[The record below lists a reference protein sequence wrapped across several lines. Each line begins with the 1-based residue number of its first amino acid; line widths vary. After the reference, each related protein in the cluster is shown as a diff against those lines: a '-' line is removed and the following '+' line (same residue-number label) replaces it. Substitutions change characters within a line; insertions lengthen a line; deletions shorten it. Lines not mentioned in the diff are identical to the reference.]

1 MGAILRGGRNVFR
14 SKARFVLVMMVLAL
28 SAGITITMVQVSLG
42 IRDNLRTIAADYL
55 TLVEVRKAGA
65 TGMGVGVAALPE
77 EFFARAGTIPGVTS
91 VEKYLFQR
99 LIYPERAASI
109 TLLVGI
115 GEGATPR
122 LALHGELNNPRV
134 VAGRALVPDDAG
146 KPVVV
151 IGNAFAE
158 YFNLAPGS
166 TFVLRAKNV
175 AVQDRPNRTAV
186 SKDMEITIIG
196 VYESGFVFGDN
207 QLLMPLDMVQKF
219 AGQEGKISH
228 IYVRASSVDQVEAV
242 EEALWDAFGGDTDII
257 SGKYLAKKWA
267 RALRSLETQSLFSA
281 GLAAGAGA
289 LVALLI
295 MALVTHQRTRE
306 IGILK
311 AIGATNK
318 DVAMQFTAE
327 AAWIAVLGGM
337 SGIVVFTVAGARV
350 ANVLLGI
357 AASATITPATAMG
370 GENPASGLLLDFG
383 VSWSVMGI
391 ALVVV
396 LLLASIGS
404 LYSVIRAVRLRP
416 VEAIRA
422 E

>member
-14 SKARFVLVMMVLAL
+14 SRARFVLVMIVLAL

-55 TLVEVRKAGA
+55 TLIEVRKAGA
-65 TGMGVGVAALPE
+65 TGMGVGVAALPQE
-77 EFFARAGTIPGVTS
+77 LFAKASAVPDVTG

-99 LIYPERAASI
+99 LVYPDRAASI
-109 TLLVGI
+109 TLLVGV
-115 GEGATPR
+115 GAGATPR

-146 KPVVV
+146 RPVAV

-166 TFVLRAKNV
+166 TFVLEAKNV
-175 AVQDRPNRTAV
+175 VVQDRPNRTV
-186 SKDMEITIIG
+186 VPNDMEITIIG

-219 AGQEGKISH
+219 AGQEGRISH
-228 IYVRASSVDQVEAV
+228 IYVRAGSVDRVEAV
-242 EEALWDAFGGDTDII
+242 EEALWDAFGSDADII
-257 SGKYLAKKWA
+257 SGQYLAKKWA
-267 RALRSLETQSLFSA
+267 RALRTLETQSLLAA
-281 GLAAGAGA
+281 GLAAAAGA

-295 MALVTHQRTRE
+295 MVLVTYQRTRE

-318 DVAMQFTAE
+318 DVAAQFAAE
-327 AAWIAVLGGM
+327 AAWIAVLGGAL
-337 SGIVVFTVAGARV
+337 GVVVFTVAGARV

-357 AASATITPATAMG
+357 AASTTITPATAMG
-370 GENPASGLLLDFG
+370 GENPASGLILNFG
-383 VSWSVMGI
+383 VSWSVMGV
-391 ALVVV
+391 ALAVV
-396 LLLASIGS
+396 LLLALIGS

-416 VEAIRA
+416 VEAMRA